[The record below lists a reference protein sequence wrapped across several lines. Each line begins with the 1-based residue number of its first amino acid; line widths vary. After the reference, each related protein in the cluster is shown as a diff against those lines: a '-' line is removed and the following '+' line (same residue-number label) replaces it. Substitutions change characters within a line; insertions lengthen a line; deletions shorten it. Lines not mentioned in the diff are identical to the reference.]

1 MERQVKE
8 WGAVSFKFYN
18 AHLDG
23 KSWRCDDPKIA
34 YPMYERARKLG
45 IKVVQFH
52 KGFPITRAR
61 LEDLTPLDI
70 QQAAMDF
77 PDLTF
82 AVHHLALPYFEE
94 MVYIAARF
102 PNVSLVLSGTMHLPV
117 IAPWEFKM
125 YMGRILRD
133 VGSERIL
140 WGSEC
145 PLLGNPQP
153 MIEWFWNMEIDEEL
167 QDKYGFPAITE
178 TDKRRILGE
187 NQARMFGVDIAKKK
201 RELGLAA

>member
-1 MERQVKE
+1 
-8 WGAVSFKFYN
+8 
-18 AHLDG
+18 
-23 KSWRCDDPKIA
+23 
-34 YPMYERARKLG
+34 
-45 IKVVQFH
+45 
-52 KGFPITRAR
+52 
-61 LEDLTPLDI
+61 
-70 QQAAMDF
+70 
-77 PDLTF
+77 
-82 AVHHLALPYFEE
+82 VHHLALPYFEE

-102 PNVSLVLSGTMHLPV
+102 PNVALVLSGTMHLPV

-133 VGSERIL
+133 VGSDRIL

-153 MIEWFWNMEIDEEL
+153 MIDWFWNMRIDEEL
-167 QDKYGFPAITE
+167 QDRYGFPEITE

-187 NQARMFGVDIAKKK
+187 NQARMFGVDIANKK